1 MPSSERAAH
10 ERQGGEI
17 ALDAFP
23 SSPVGSSSRS
33 GDSIRGPQSH
43 GDSAPEYERLE
54 KAVLELA
61 GRYARLRREHASLAS
76 TLRASERRVA
86 ELEAELRQGNQLRS
100 DVAKRIDDL
109 VGQIDQIEDR
119 FTARGA

>member
-1 MPSSERAAH
+1 M
-10 ERQGGEI
+10 
-17 ALDAFP
+17 
-23 SSPVGSSSRS
+23 
-33 GDSIRGPQSH
+33 
-43 GDSAPEYERLE
+43 
-54 KAVLELA
+54 LELA
-61 GRYARLRREHASLAS
+61 SRYAGLRRENARLAS
-76 TLRASERRVA
+76 ALRASERRVA

>member
-1 MPSSERAAH
+1 M
-10 ERQGGEI
+10 
-17 ALDAFP
+17 
-23 SSPVGSSSRS
+23 
-33 GDSIRGPQSH
+33 
-43 GDSAPEYERLE
+43 
-54 KAVLELA
+54 LELA
-61 GRYARLRREHASLAS
+61 SRYARLRRENARLAS

>member
-1 MPSSERAAH
+1 LIP
-10 ERQGGEI
+10 QGAQK

-23 SSPVGSSSRS
+23 PVSVGSAGRS
-33 GDSIRGPQSH
+33 GELQIRGPQDISETN
-43 GDSAPEYERLE
+43 PEYERLE

-61 GRYARLRREHASLAS
+61 TRYANLRRENARLAKA
-76 TLRASERRVA
+76 LGASERRVG

-109 VGQIDQIEDR
+109 VGQIDQIEGR